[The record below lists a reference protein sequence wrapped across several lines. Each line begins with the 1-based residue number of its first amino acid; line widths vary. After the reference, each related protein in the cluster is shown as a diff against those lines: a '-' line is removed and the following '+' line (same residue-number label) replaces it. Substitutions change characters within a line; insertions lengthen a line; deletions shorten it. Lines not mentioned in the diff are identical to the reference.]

1 MAKLFAEFPEVST
14 PQWEEVINTDL
25 KGADYEKKLVWKSA
39 EGFSVRPYYRTED
52 LASIDTVGATP
63 GQFPFVR
70 GTKKDNNWLVR
81 QSITVSCPSEANKLA
96 LNVLSRGA
104 ESLNFVISN
113 KEFTAADLDALLEG
127 IVVSAVEL
135 NFSGCGVFT
144 VAELFIAKMEA
155 TELTSKEVAASFDI
169 DPIIKMLSLRGK
181 VCKENFKIE
190 KIANLINK
198 AAKFGRIRF
207 VTVNGQVFNDCG
219 ATIVQELA
227 LAMSVAHDYIVE
239 LMNAG
244 VSIDKAAH
252 NVKFNMSI
260 SSSYFMEIA
269 KFRAARVL
277 WANIVD
283 GYNPTKNCASKLK
296 VNAITSKFNMSVY
309 DPYVNMLRGT
319 TEAMSAAIAGVS
331 SIEVNPFDAPF
342 REPSEFSSRIARNT
356 QLLLKDESH
365 FDQVVDAAGGSYY
378 VETLTQSITDAAWS
392 LFKEIEEAGGYV
404 EAFKKGVVQSKIA
417 ESAAKKESNIATRRE
432 ILLGTN
438 QYPNFTEVA
447 EKDVT
452 EANVTAG
459 IKACSCKSDG
469 SQYTKLVP
477 FRAGMS
483 FEQMRLKVDRGG
495 KDLKVFMLTVGNI
508 TFCRARAQ
516 FASNFFG
523 CAGIQPIDNICFGS
537 VAEGADAAIKAGAD
551 VVVLCSSDDEY
562 VAFAPEAAAAL
573 KGKAILVVAG
583 DPACKPELQAAG
595 INNFISVRSNVLETL
610 QSYIKE
616 LGL

>member
-14 PQWEEVINTDL
+14 TQWEEVINTDL

-52 LASIDTVGATP
+52 LASIDHVGSTP
-63 GQFPFVR
+63 GQFPYVR
-70 GTKKDNNWLVR
+70 GTKNDNSWLVR
-81 QSITVSCPSEANKLA
+81 QSITVSCPKEANKLA

-113 KEFTAADLDALLEG
+113 KEFSAQDLDTLLEG
-127 IVVSAVEL
+127 IVISAVEL
-135 NFSGCGVFT
+135 NFSGCGVYT
-144 VAELFIAKMEA
+144 VAELFIAKIEK
-155 TELTSKEVAASFDI
+155 TELTSKEVAVSFDI
-169 DPIIKMLSLRGK
+169 DPIVKMLSLKGK
-181 VCKENFKIE
+181 ICKENFKIE

-198 AAKFGRIRF
+198 AAKYGRIRF
-207 VTVNGQVFNDCG
+207 VTVNGHKFNDCG

-227 LAMSVAHDYIVE
+227 LSMAVAHDYITE
-239 LMNAG
+239 LMEAG
-244 VSIDKAAH
+244 ISIDKAAH

-269 KFRAARVL
+269 KFRAARVV
-277 WANIVD
+277 WANIVA
-283 GYNPTKNCASKLK
+283 GYNPTKLCASKLK
-296 VNAITSKFNMSVY
+296 VNAITSRFNMSVY

-319 TEAMSAAIAGVS
+319 TETMSAAIAGVS
-331 SIEVNPFDAPF
+331 SIEVNPFDAAF
-342 REPSEFSSRIARNT
+342 RAPTEFSSRIARNT

-378 VETLTQSITDAAWS
+378 VEQLTQSIIDASWT

-404 EAFKKGVVQSKIA
+404 AAFKKGIVQSKIQ
-417 ESAAKKESNIATRRE
+417 ESATKKDNNIATRRE

-438 QYPNFTEVA
+438 QYPNFTETA
-447 EKDVT
+447 DNDVT

-459 IKACSCKSDG
+459 TPACACKSEG
-469 SQYTKLVP
+469 GEFTKLVP

-483 FEQMRLKVDRGG
+483 FEQLRLKVDRSG

-523 CAGIQPIDNICFGS
+523 CAGIQPIDNIRFNS
-537 VAEGADAAIKAGAD
+537 VEEGAKAAIEAGAD
-551 VVVLCSSDDEY
+551 IVVLCSSDEEY
-562 VAFAPEAAAAL
+562 VTFAPEAAAAL
-573 KGKAILVVAG
+573 TGKAILVVAG
-583 DPACKPELQAAG
+583 DPACKPELEAAG

-610 QSYIKE
+610 KSYIKE